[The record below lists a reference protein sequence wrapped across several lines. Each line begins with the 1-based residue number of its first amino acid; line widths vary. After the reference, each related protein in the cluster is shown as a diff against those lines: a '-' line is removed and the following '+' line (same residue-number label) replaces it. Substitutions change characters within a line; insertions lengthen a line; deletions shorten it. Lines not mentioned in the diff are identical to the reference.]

1 MSDPV
6 GHQGPAASGPAAAAG
21 DADRASGAANAR
33 TAENAQ
39 NAQTTENVE
48 YRVAHLHD
56 RLAAEELGELGVRA
70 EIRAGAIAL
79 TGTVPSAACRESVLR
94 IAREELAG
102 LTVHTDIVV
111 AETTRPDHAEEL

>member
-21 DADRASGAANAR
+21 DADRASGAQNAKNAQA
-33 TAENAQ
+33 AENAE
-39 NAQTTENVE
+39 TTENVE

-79 TGTVPSAACRESVLR
+79 TGTVPSAGCRESVLR